1 VSDPVS
7 SPQTPPPAF
16 PGLLIFVSGPSGVG
30 KSTVCRRLA
39 AELPAEFAVSATTR
53 AGKPQDVFGKKYQFV
68 EEREFRRMLEAG
80 EFLEYAYV
88 FGNWY
93 GTLRRPVNE
102 ALAAGRTILLEID
115 VQGAIQVH
123 RDFPSAMGVF
133 ILPPGED
140 DLLKRLR
147 LRGRDDEAT
156 ILRRFT
162 EAQQEIRTAETSGV
176 YDLMVVNEDQGVEKT
191 TETIKKAIKTFRHE
205 EQKELF

>member
-1 VSDPVS
+1 M
-7 SPQTPPPAF
+7 PP

-53 AGKPQDVFGKKYQFV
+53 AGKPQDALGKKYQFV
-68 EEREFRRMLEAG
+68 EEPQFRQMLERG

-93 GTLRRPVNE
+93 GTLRKPVE
-102 ALAAGRTILLEID
+102 EGLVAGRTILLEID

-123 RDFPSAMGVF
+123 KLFPGAMGVF
-133 ILPPGED
+133 ILPPGQD

-147 LRGRDDEAT
+147 DRGRDDEAT

-162 EAQQEIRTAETSGV
+162 EAQQEIRTAEASGV
-176 YDLMVVNEDQGVEKT
+176 YDLMVVNEDDGVEKT
-191 TETIKKAIKTFRHE
+191 VENIRRAIRKFRSP
-205 EQKELF
+205 EQNDLF